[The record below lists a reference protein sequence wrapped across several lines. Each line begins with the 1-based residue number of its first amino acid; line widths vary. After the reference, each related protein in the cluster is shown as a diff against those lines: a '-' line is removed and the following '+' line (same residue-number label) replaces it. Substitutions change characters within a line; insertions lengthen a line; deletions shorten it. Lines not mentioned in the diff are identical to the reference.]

1 MRTAVELPEELVAEV
16 ERIAAERGLT
26 LRQFVALAL
35 EKSIS
40 EPRIRR
46 DPPSFGD
53 PNSEKKLTI
62 LTPEQLDEAM
72 FG

>member
-1 MRTAVELPEELVAEV
+1 MTTAVELPEELVAEA
-16 ERIAAERGLT
+16 ERKAAEKGLT

-35 EKSIS
+35 ENSIRG
-40 EPRIRR
+40 PRVRR